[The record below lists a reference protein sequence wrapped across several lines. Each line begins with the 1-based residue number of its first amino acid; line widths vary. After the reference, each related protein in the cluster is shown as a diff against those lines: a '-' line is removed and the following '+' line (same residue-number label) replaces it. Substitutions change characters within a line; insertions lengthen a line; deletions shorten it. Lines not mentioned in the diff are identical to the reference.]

1 MRHLFGGGSP
11 SNKDFNLQINI
22 KENIGKGVMFM
33 VLEASAVSVSSAVTD
48 LLSVGTSCL
57 TWIMQNPLLACIFA
71 GALIPVAFR
80 VVKAAKRASK

>member
-1 MRHLFGGGSP
+1 
-11 SNKDFNLQINI
+11 
-22 KENIGKGVMFM
+22 MFM

-57 TWIMQNPLLACIFA
+57 TWIMQNSFLACIFA

-80 VVKAAKRASK
+80 VVKSAKKASK